1 MRFEKEADRL
11 EHPQAHL
18 IPRQVW
24 ASYFPTNE
32 ITESEITLMTIP
44 IDSISARLGLAPNLN
59 QQEKERVW
67 LAIVYSHPAAE
78 PAKLI
83 EFANQLGIET
93 NTFFILAIETGN
105 IEILNLLISG
115 RTPDKLQEMIAADG
129 YCAFQRAA
137 TNGHLIVLDRL
148 FEKCAANKI
157 QEMIASA
164 GYCAFQ

>member
-115 RTPDKLQEMIAADG
+115 RTPDKVQEMIAAN
-129 YCAFQRAA
+129 YYQAFGFA
-137 TNGHLIVLDRL
+137 TSRKQLVVLDW
-148 FEKCAANKI
+148 FFAKCTADKA
-157 QEMIASA
+157 QEMIAENN
-164 GYCAFQ
+164 YQ